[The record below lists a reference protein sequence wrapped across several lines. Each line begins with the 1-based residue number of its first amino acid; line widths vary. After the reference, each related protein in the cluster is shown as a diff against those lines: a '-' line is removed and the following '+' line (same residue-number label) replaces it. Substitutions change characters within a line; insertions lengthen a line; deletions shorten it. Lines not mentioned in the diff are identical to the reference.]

1 MNKTALKNFAIWAR
15 KKLISDITYSAGLL
29 AVNENGIGEPLPQ
42 SRSDLQL
49 FDIGTKDYAEV
60 KGERI
65 SSEIIFCSFI
75 IHLSFPRIFPPWY
88 EVRSVFR
95 CLYYST
101 YVIVCKVVFIKF
113 E

>member
-49 FDIGTKDYAEV
+49 FDIGTKDYAIM
-60 KGERI
+60 RI
-65 SSEIIFCSFI
+65 SSGDISL
-75 IHLSFPRIFPPWY
+75 HPARI
-88 EVRSVFR
+88 SSS
-95 CLYYST
+95 CA
-101 YVIVCKVVFIKF
+101 
-113 E
+113 

>member
-49 FDIGTKDYAEV
+49 FDIGTKEV
-60 KGERI
+60 VVESR
-65 SSEIIFCSFI
+65 
-75 IHLSFPRIFPPWY
+75 LSVSGWRKNMRECPLENWEP
-88 EVRSVFR
+88 S
-95 CLYYST
+95 
-101 YVIVCKVVFIKF
+101 
-113 E
+113 

>member
-65 SSEIIFCSFI
+65 SQRNSLVGQRRRSWTTTRL
-75 IHLSFPRIFPPWY
+75 LS
-88 EVRSVFR
+88 
-95 CLYYST
+95 ST
-101 YVIVCKVVFIKF
+101 SSRKSPIPGSTV
-113 E
+113 

>member
-65 SSEIIFCSFI
+65 SQRNSLVSAIRAKAEERRKHS
-75 IHLSFPRIFPPWY
+75 R
-88 EVRSVFR
+88 FR
-95 CLYYST
+95 
-101 YVIVCKVVFIKF
+101 
-113 E
+113 